1 MLLLRKGGKFAD
13 RQIDNHRWKAVLFF
27 SVSVLVILV
36 TLYVNLPYV
45 GIAAAVL
52 TLGMFKTTRRRWR
65 NWMVGKRGE
74 EAVSEALK
82 SLPNDYVLL
91 NDLMLPNGRGNVDHL
106 VIGPNGLLV
115 IETKNYS
122 GYVKCWADDWYVNGR
137 KVSSLSK
144 QAKGNA
150 IAIKNTLEAIFTEH
164 RTRLPYVH
172 ALLCF
177 VNSRSRLKLGKPT
190 IPVLRCSELARFI
203 GGYGRGPKVHP
214 MTSPDLT
221 RAIVHHLHLLQQ
233 KPDKLV
239 ANG

>member
-1 MLLLRKGGKFAD
+1 VG
-13 RQIDNHRWKAVLFF
+13 AVA
-27 SVSVLVILV
+27 VS
-36 TLYVNLPYV
+36 LYVNLLYIGV
-45 GIAAAVL
+45 AVAVVPL
-52 TLGMFKTTRRRWR
+52 VMFKVNFRRWS
-65 NWMVGKRGE
+65 NWTVGKSGE
-74 EAVSEALK
+74 AAVSEALK

-91 NDLMLPNGRGNVDHL
+91 NDLMLPDGQGNVDHL
-106 VIGPNGLLV
+106 VIGPNGLFV

-137 KVSSLSK
+137 KISSLSK
-144 QAKGNA
+144 QAKRNA
-150 IAIKNTLEAIFTEH
+150 IAIKKTLEVIFTEH

-177 VNSRSRLKLGKPT
+177 VNSRGRLKLGQPT
-190 IPVLRCSELARFI
+190 IPVLRSSELARFI
-203 GGYGRGPKVHP
+203 RGYQVSRAPS
-214 MTSPDLT
+214 MASRDLT